1 MGNLARYTAADLPAL
16 MESINRNSIGMD
28 EYFDRLFNLHE
39 TTKNYPPFN
48 LVTVSNVESRLE
60 LALAGFRKAEVNVYT
75 QDGKLFVEGQKEDT
89 ESETTYV
96 HRGMAQRSFTRT
108 WTLAEDTEVRS
119 VEFED
124 GLLSIVLGR
133 IVPEH
138 HQKKNLVLNNRGLPC
153 KYRRRR
159 GVTGTIQF
167 DNPLFYWYNE
177 LRTLGTNDCKT
188 CITQIW

>member
-1 MGNLARYTAADLPAL
+1 MPLGSTQSNLALKGEIQMGNLARYTAADLPAL

-138 HQKKNLVLNNRGLPC
+138 HQKK
-153 KYRRRR
+153 
-159 GVTGTIQF
+159 
-167 DNPLFYWYNE
+167 
-177 LRTLGTNDCKT
+177 
-188 CITQIW
+188 IWF